1 MKRRLYFLLPDVNST
16 KIIHNELLLA
26 RIEERNMHVL
36 ARDDISLAGLPEAS
50 LLEKSDLIHGLQ
62 LGFIVGGFTGTVLA
76 ISIYL
81 FGMIVPGWE
90 TISMVGII
98 VGGAF
103 FGSWTS
109 SMVAINMQNTRL
121 KEFMKDVNSGQILYM
136 VQDKYFIWSIYQY
149 IELMKL
155 QNLSIQIILKQVFVG
170 SITQFLPSLKIENH
184 LKTTK
189 YCCCFKMEN
198 FKIIYDCLI

>member
-1 MKRRLYFLLPDVNST
+1 MKRRLYFLLPDVNSAKT
-16 KIIHNELLLA
+16 VHNELLLA

-62 LGFIVGGFTGTVLA
+62 LGFIVGGFTGIALA
-76 ISIYL
+76 MIAYT

-90 TISMVGII
+90 TISMSGII

-103 FGSWTS
+103 LGSWTS

-121 KEFMKDVNSGQILYM
+121 KAFMKDVNSGQILYM
-136 VQDKYFIWSIYQY
+136 VDIPVRRIDE
-149 IELMKL
+149 ITKL
-155 QNLSIQIILKQVFVG
+155 VDSKHPEANVRGVDHTIPAF
-170 SITQFLPSLKIENH
+170 P
-184 LKTTK
+184 
-189 YCCCFKMEN
+189 
-198 FKIIYDCLI
+198 

>member
-1 MKRRLYFLLPDVNST
+1 MKRRLYFLLPDVNSAKT
-16 KIIHNELLLA
+16 IHNELLLA

-36 ARDDISLAGLPEAS
+36 ARDDISLAVLPEAS

-62 LGFIVGGFTGTVLA
+62 LGFIVGGFTGIALA
-76 ISIYL
+76 MTAYF

-90 TISMVGII
+90 TISMSGII

-136 VQDKYFIWSIYQY
+136 VDIPVHRIDE
-149 IELMKL
+149 ITKL
-155 QNLSIQIILKQVFVG
+155 VDSKHPEASVRGVEHTIPAF
-170 SITQFLPSLKIENH
+170 P
-184 LKTTK
+184 
-189 YCCCFKMEN
+189 
-198 FKIIYDCLI
+198 

>member
-136 VQDKYFIWSIYQY
+136 VDIPVHRIDE
-149 IELMKL
+149 ITKL
-155 QNLSIQIILKQVFVG
+155 VDS
-170 SITQFLPSLKIENH
+170 NH
-184 LKTTK
+184 PEASVRGVDHTIPA
-189 YCCCFKMEN
+189 FP
-198 FKIIYDCLI
+198 

>member
-76 ISIYL
+76 ISTYL

-90 TISMVGII
+90 TIRTGND
-98 VGGAF
+98 G
-103 FGSWTS
+103 
-109 SMVAINMQNTRL
+109 L
-121 KEFMKDVNSGQILYM
+121 
-136 VQDKYFIWSIYQY
+136 
-149 IELMKL
+149 
-155 QNLSIQIILKQVFVG
+155 FVRYDRTWLG
-170 SITQFLPSLKIENH
+170 NH
-184 LKTTK
+184 LTEWDYRWWRIFWLMDIK
-189 YCCCFKMEN
+189 YGCN
-198 FKIIYDCLI
+198 